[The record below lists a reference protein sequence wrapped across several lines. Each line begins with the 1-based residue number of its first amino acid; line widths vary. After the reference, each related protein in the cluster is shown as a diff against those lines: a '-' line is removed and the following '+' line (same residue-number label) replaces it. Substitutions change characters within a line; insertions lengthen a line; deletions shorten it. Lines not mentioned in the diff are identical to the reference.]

1 MEPIQEEDVPAEEEQ
16 TTPKSA
22 AKRRGRKAKKDDADE
37 PEAFK
42 LAEYTDRKEWLHHGV
57 IRLDEHKVFGQV

>member
-22 AKRRGRKAKKDDADE
+22 AKRRGRKDEVEE